1 MSGVWFLV
9 RSRLRQLDRSIT
21 LLVLL
26 TRLLI
31 DPQTCKAKG
40 SKICAHHAKDIYFL
54 LFYGERVEREGRE
67 RERARERER
76 RTDGQANNISSYHYI
91 CGALICV
98 STLLVIA
105 EKHGPS
111 QPPLQTL
118 QQSTLKLGPQE
129 LHHAR
134 SGATFAATGTPK
146 HRRMLKGCGGCGTP

>member
-40 SKICAHHAKDIYFL
+40 SKMCAHHAKDIF
-54 LFYGERVEREGRE
+54 FFMGREWRERGE
-67 RERARERER
+67 RERARDGQTDR

-91 CGALICV
+91 CGALICL

>member
-1 MSGVWFLV
+1 M
-9 RSRLRQLDRSIT
+9 
-21 LLVLL
+21 
-26 TRLLI
+26 
-31 DPQTCKAKG
+31 P
-40 SKICAHHAKDIYFL
+40 KIYIF
-54 LFYGERVEREGRE
+54 FFFMGREWTERGE

>member
-31 DPQTCKAKG
+31 YPQTCKAKG
-40 SKICAHHAKDIYFL
+40 SKMCGHHAKDIFFFL
-54 LFYGERVEREGRE
+54 WGESGERGEGGRE
-67 RERARERER
+67 RERESER
-76 RTDGQANNISSYHYI
+76 RTDGQANNISIYHYI
-91 CGALICV
+91 CGALICL

-146 HRRMLKGCGGCGTP
+146 H